1 MKSLLLLDYQIF
13 HEHFLHSVLCQQN
26 WCILHGCE
34 PVSFMAHCALFGN
47 CLICVR
53 FELFLVRMYK
63 VTTAGHQYDSDL
75 LTSSLW
81 LQNVTSCLSFTVV
94 HFSEI
99 AYHSLN
105 TRRCLSI
112 FSDSQHHELGLPI
125 APEM

>member
-1 MKSLLLLDYQIF
+1 L
-13 HEHFLHSVLCQQN
+13 
-26 WCILHGCE
+26 
-34 PVSFMAHCALFGN
+34 
-47 CLICVR
+47 
-53 FELFLVRMYK
+53 
-63 VTTAGHQYDSDL
+63 
-75 LTSSLW
+75 
-81 LQNVTSCLSFTVV
+81 